1 MSKNRSGL
9 RACWMVLVFAGCSVA
24 SAQDTYPTKPIR
36 ILASTAGGSTD
47 FAARILAEGL
57 TDSLGQQVIVDNRP
71 GLIAAQTLANASADG
86 YTLAV
91 YSGQTWLLPFLR
103 DNIGYDPVKDFAP
116 ISIIDRS
123 PVVLVVH
130 PSLPVKSVGELISL
144 AKAKPG
150 ALNFSRPSL
159 GSPTHLSA
167 ELLKAMA
174 GVNIVGVAYKGA
186 AGATLAIVTG
196 EVELGFVS
204 LAAGAGLIKT
214 KRIRALAVSTAEPS
228 PMFPDLP
235 TVAASGLP
243 GFESALVNGMFT
255 RAGIP
260 ASLIN
265 RLNQKVVELLRR
277 PEVKKRYSAAVQ
289 TVGSSPEALASLIK
303 SDMARWGKLIK
314 AANIRVN

>member
-1 MSKNRSGL
+1 M
-9 RACWMVLVFAGCSVA
+9 A